1 MTGRPVVPLS
11 QVKKVSFL
19 ADKNR
24 FIVTLSLCTKM
35 SFFVLSQSVPR
46 EGMHQAVKI
55 LSCPIPRPVPNFDRL
70 SLCPAG
76 QENSAPLESLVS
88 GPTLSYSDTNKILV
102 RAILFRL
109 RKQLKFD
116 IPNSNMCTD
125 YELTLLYGLCWI
137 CL

>member
-1 MTGRPVVPLS
+1 MRPF
-11 QVKKVSFL
+11 KYHVSMFL
-19 ADKNR
+19 AFSRPTHSPTYARKNSTVNQQKMP
-24 FIVTLSLCTKM
+24 FSDPLCRCH
-35 SFFVLSQSVPR
+35 L
-46 EGMHQAVKI
+46 
-55 LSCPIPRPVPNFDRL
+55 CPGIIKGHL

-76 QENSAPLESLVS
+76 QENSALLESLVS

-116 IPNSNMCTD
+116 IPNMCTD

-137 CL
+137 CLQFYSSIIKCVSILKEY